1 MTKLGEGN
9 GGEYEEVVRSPEA
22 PVSGVPSASPSHK
35 PLPITETTPT
45 GGGVG
50 VAEEGYVYDNIPGD
64 Q

>member
-1 MTKLGEGN
+1 MRKLGEKDGR
-9 GGEYEEVVRSPEA
+9 EYEEVGKSPEA
-22 PVSGVPSASPSHK
+22 PVSGVPSAPPSHK

-45 GGGVG
+45 GGGGG